1 MSELGEISY
10 LLLLLLLEV
19 KANTANETCFAPVCQ
34 SQVTPH
40 YLFVATW
47 AAPVLKGN
55 ATFLMAS
62 MKLLLLIGNSEKM
75 QTKISA
81 DPKKSF
87 EGNLVVDGKCQECIC
102 STLKSQEAFIRSFL
116 EDLIGKAMI
125 IPPQEI
131 FFFLSTR

>member
-1 MSELGEISY
+1 M
-10 LLLLLLLEV
+10 
-19 KANTANETCFAPVCQ
+19 CQ

-75 QTKISA
+75 QTKNSA
-81 DPKKSF
+81 DPF
-87 EGNLVVDGKCQECIC
+87 FVVEGNLVVVDGKCQECIC
-102 STLKSQEAFIRSFL
+102 STLKTQEAFIRSFL

-131 FFFLSTR
+131 FSFFQHGDFSSS

>member
-1 MSELGEISY
+1 M
-10 LLLLLLLEV
+10 
-19 KANTANETCFAPVCQ
+19 
-34 SQVTPH
+34 TPH

-81 DPKKSF
+81 DPF
-87 EGNLVVDGKCQECIC
+87 FVVEANLVVDGICQESIC
-102 STLKSQEAFIRSFL
+102 STLKTQEAFIRSFL

-125 IPPQEI
+125 IPPQEF